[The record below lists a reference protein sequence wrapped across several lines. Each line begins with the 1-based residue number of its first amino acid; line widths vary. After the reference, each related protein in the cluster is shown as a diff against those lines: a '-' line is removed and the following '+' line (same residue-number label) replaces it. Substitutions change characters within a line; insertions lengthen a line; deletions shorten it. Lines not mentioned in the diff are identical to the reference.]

1 MNAGQ
6 IFSIIGAA
14 LGVIAIVV
22 GLFGQRRFKALRAV
36 RTVRIADLAG
46 VPLYDGRTCVIQG
59 VAEPGPAGIL
69 RAPMSGMP
77 CVWFHNEVTES
88 FDTDPRG
95 HHPGESI
102 NGSRTLD
109 ENTSMPQIRVR
120 DRTGVALV
128 DFTGG
133 DIDRPLRAFHL
144 TQQPRN
150 AGGIGGMALDLAN
163 YAVGHEL
170 TYEEYIV
177 RPGQPIYAR
186 GKAGTHPE
194 SGAITMA
201 APDEG
206 PFIVSTRSDK
216 RLKVGATLTM
226 ILGYVIG
233 AVLVV
238 SGIAGVIG
246 FA

>member
-22 GLFGQRRFKALRAV
+22 GLFGRHRFKALRAV
-36 RTVRIADLAG
+36 RTVNIADLAG
-46 VPLYDGRTCVIQG
+46 VSLYDGPTCVIQG
-59 VAEPGPAGIL
+59 VAEPGPAGIM

-77 CVWFHNEVTES
+77 CVWFHNQVTES
-88 FDTDPRG
+88 FDTDRYG
-95 HHPGESI
+95 RHPGEDI
-102 NGSRTLD
+102 RASRTLD
-109 ENTSMPQIRVR
+109 ENTSTRQIRVR
-120 DRTGVALV
+120 DRTGVAVV
-128 DFTGG
+128 DFTSGE
-133 DIDRPLRAFHL
+133 IDGPLRAFHL

-150 AGGIGGMALDLAN
+150 AGGLGGLTLDLAN

-170 TYEEYIV
+170 TYEEHIV

-194 SGAITMA
+194 SGAITIS

-216 RLKVGATLTM
+216 RLKAKAALTM

-233 AVLVV
+233 VALIAG
-238 SGIAGVIG
+238 GIAGVIG